1 MSAQRRWSNVTRSGK
16 LHYNQEQLAVAKAA
30 SALEYARSRG
40 YNLGGGGNRW
50 TLAEHDSMV
59 FLADGRWYWN
69 SRGYSGRAIEFIMYY
84 EEKTLPEAVLI
95 LNGVDLGAPTSSMPH
110 PDYTP
115 QQQDVVPKTLEIP
128 TRSPDMRR
136 TFSYLAVTRGID
148 YQIIRELVKQG
159 RIFESVREQ
168 PDGKIYHNAAFA
180 GLDEHGVIRSISL
193 RGCAASSTYKGEVP
207 GSNKEIPFLIPG
219 TPGAEWLYVF
229 ESAIDAMSHATLQM
243 LVGAPWDRC
252 FRVAMSGNNT
262 IALIQRILKE
272 HPGVHKI
279 AFCLDNDDAGQK
291 QCASYLAA
299 LQEAGVPEDCL
310 DARSVPC
317 GKDWN
322 EYLQCWRAVVR
333 RHSELPITETDGP
346 EGPTYGRIHYLE
358 DDGAVGAT
366 VAYSDSRRFAAAV
379 QKLREL
385 RVPFVAETPA
395 QLLELQRNQERCKER
410 QDGRSRCT

>member
-40 YNLGGGGNRW
+40 YNLKGGGRRW

-84 EEKTLPEAVLI
+84 EDRTLPEAVLL
-95 LNGVDLGAPTSSMPH
+95 LNGVDLAAPTASAPR
-110 PDYTP
+110 PDYAP
-115 QQQDVVPKTLEIP
+115 QQRETAPKELEIS
-128 TRSPDMRR
+128 TRAPDMRR
-136 TFSYLAVTRGID
+136 TFRYLAVTRGID
-148 YQIIRELVKQG
+148 YQIVRTLVKER
-159 RIFESVREQ
+159 RIFETVKEL
-168 PDGKIYHNAAFA
+168 PDGRVCHNVAFA
-180 GLDEHGVIRSISL
+180 GLDENGKIRSVSL
-193 RGCAASSTYKGEVP
+193 RGCASTSAYKREAT
-207 GSNKEIPFLIPG
+207 GSDKSFPFVIPG
-219 TPGAEWLYVF
+219 TADSKTLFVF
-229 ESAIDAMSHATLQM
+229 ESAIDAMSHATLQK
-243 LVGAPWDRC
+243 LAGEPWDRC
-252 FRVAMSGNNT
+252 VRVAMGGNNT
-262 IALIQRILKE
+262 VAPIRQILKG
-272 HPGVHKI
+272 HPDLRKVT
-279 AFCLDNDDAGQK
+279 FCLDNDDAGQK

-299 LQEAGVPEDCL
+299 LQKAGIPEDCL

-333 RHSELPITETDGP
+333 RHSEFPTTETDGP

-358 DDGAVGAT
+358 DDGTVGAT
-366 VAYSDSRRFAAAV
+366 VAYSDARRFASAV

-385 RVPFVAETPA
+385 CVPFVAETPE
-395 QLLELQRNQERCKER
+395 QLRELN
-410 QDGRSRCT
+410 RSRCKASPCRS

>member
-16 LHYNQEQLAVAKAA
+16 LHYNREQLAVAKAA

-40 YNLGGGGNRW
+40 YNLRGGGNRW

-84 EEKTLPEAVLI
+84 EDRTLPEAVLL
-95 LNGVDLGAPTSSMPH
+95 LNGVDLAAPTASAPR
-110 PDYTP
+110 PDYAP
-115 QQQDVVPKTLEIP
+115 QQREAAPKELEIP
-128 TRSPDMRR
+128 ARAPNLRR
-136 TFSYLAVTRGID
+136 TFRYLAVTRGID
-148 YQIIRELVKQG
+148 DQIIRALVKEH
-159 RIFESVREQ
+159 RIFETIKEL
-168 PDGKIYHNAAFA
+168 PDGRVCHNVAFA
-180 GLDEHGVIRSISL
+180 GLDEHGEIRSVSL
-193 RGCAASSTYKGEVP
+193 RGCAASSTYKGEAP
-207 GSNKEIPFLIPG
+207 GSDKAFPFIIPG
-219 TPGAEWLYVF
+219 TAKSEHLFVF
-229 ESAIDAMSHATLQM
+229 ESAIDAMSHATLQK

-252 FRVAMSGNNT
+252 VRVALGGNNT
-262 IALIQRILKE
+262 VAPIRRIMMG
-272 HPGVHKI
+272 HPGICKI
-279 AFCLDNDDAGQK
+279 TFCLDNDDAGQK

-299 LQEAGVPEDCL
+299 LREAGVPEDCL

-322 EYLQCWRAVVR
+322 EYLQCWRAVIR
-333 RHSELPITETDGP
+333 RHSELPTTETDGP

-366 VAYSDSRRFAAAV
+366 VAYSNSRRFAAAV
-379 QKLREL
+379 QKLKEL
-385 RVPFVAETPA
+385 RIPFVAETPA
-395 QLLELQRNQERCKER
+395 QLLELRRNQERCKER